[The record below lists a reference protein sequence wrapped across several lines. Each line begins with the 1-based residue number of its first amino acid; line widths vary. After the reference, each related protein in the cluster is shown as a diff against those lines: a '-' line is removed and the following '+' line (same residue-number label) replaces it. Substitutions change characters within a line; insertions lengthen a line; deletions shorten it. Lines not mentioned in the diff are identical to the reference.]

1 MELDS
6 GGNWKTLQ
14 LLRSKHQFFVT
25 SLERSKPAAQIKSSQ
40 GKDLAVELKMLV
52 RLSGKD
58 WDDAAEV
65 IKEASERQ
73 AVMHLFACFE
83 RIIRVDGQ
91 LRGDQYTHQHHAFF
105 AKAASAA
112 PSFVRFDQWLQ
123 CWVNSAA
130 AAKQRPTLKA
140 LRQLKQQF
148 KEERNPLM
156 HNDQATVA
164 PFSLVARKLCSSLAS
179 AQQLASDFPLQR

>member
-14 LLRSKHQFFVT
+14 LLRSKHQFFVA
-25 SLERSKPAAQIKSSQ
+25 SLERYKPAAQIKSSQ
-40 GKDLAVELKMLV
+40 GRVLPVELKFLV

-58 WDDAAEV
+58 WDAAAEV
-65 IKEASERQ
+65 LKEASERQ
-73 AVMHLFACFE
+73 AIMHLFACFE

-91 LRGDQYTHQHHAFF
+91 LRGEQQPHLHHAFF
-105 AKAASAA
+105 AKDASAA
-112 PSFVRFDQWLQ
+112 TSFVRFDQWLQ
-123 CWVNSAA
+123 CWVNAA
-130 AAKQRPTLKA
+130 SAAKQRPSLNA

-156 HNDQATVA
+156 HNDQAILP
-164 PFSLVARKLCSSLAS
+164 PFSLVARKLRSSLATV
-179 AQQLASDFPLQR
+179 QHLASDFPLQR

>member
-14 LLRSKHQFFVT
+14 LLRNKHQFFVT
-25 SLERSKPAAQIKSSQ
+25 SLERYKPAAQIKSSQ
-40 GKDLAVELKMLV
+40 GKDLPIELKMLV

-58 WDDAAEV
+58 WDDAVEV
-65 IKEASERQ
+65 LKEASERQ

-91 LRGDQYTHQHHAFF
+91 LRGEQLSKKHHAFF

-123 CWVNSAA
+123 CWINAA
-130 AAKQRPTLKA
+130 VAAKQRPTLKS

-148 KEERNPLM
+148 NEERNPLM
-156 HNDQATVA
+156 HNDQTTLA
-164 PFSLVARKLCSSLAS
+164 PLLLVARKLCASLAS
-179 AQQLASDFPLQR
+179 AQHLASDFPLQR